1 MPPEDGGFFVNLVRI
16 GEDMKTIFRKSLV
29 LVFSLVLIGAVPLA
43 ACTTNPPAA
52 TQPTETEAV
61 TVRIGASP
69 VPHAEILAFIRDNLA
84 PAAGLELEIVEFTDY
99 VLPNLALMDGTLE
112 ANYFQH
118 LPYLEDFNAQKGT
131 DLIAVADV
139 HIEPL
144 GIYSRT
150 LSSLNDLSDGAVV
163 LIPNDATNG
172 GRALN
177 LLAANGLITLKQ
189 DAGFKAT
196 VLDIQENPKNLKITE
211 LEAAQLV
218 RSLEDASLAVIN
230 GNYALEGGLTP
241 AKDALALESAENNPY
256 VNVLAVKRGNENLPA
271 IQKLIALLTSPE
283 VKAFIE
289 EKYAGSVLPAFGN

>member
-1 MPPEDGGFFVNLVRI
+1 M
-16 GEDMKTIFRKSLV
+16 
-29 LVFSLVLIGAVPLA
+29 
-43 ACTTNPPAA
+43 
-52 TQPTETEAV
+52 
-61 TVRIGASP
+61 TVKIGASP

-256 VNVLAVKRGNENLPA
+256 VNILAVKRGNENLPA

>member
-1 MPPEDGGFFVNLVRI
+1 
-16 GEDMKTIFRKSLV
+16 MKTISLKSLLAV
-29 LVFSLVLIGAVPLA
+29 LSILLVGTLA
-43 ACTTNPPAA
+43 LTACTTNPPATA
-52 TQPTETEAV
+52 EPAESELLKV
-61 TVRIGASP
+61 KIGASP
-69 VPHAEILAFIRDNLA
+69 VPHAEILAYIRDNLA
-84 PAAGLELEIVEFTDY
+84 AEAGLEIEIVEFTDY
-99 VLPNLALMDGTLE
+99 VQPNLALNDGQLD
-112 ANYFQH
+112 ANFFQH
-118 LPYLEDFNAQKGT
+118 LPYLEDFNVERAT
-131 DLIAVADV
+131 DLVSVAGI

-150 LSSLNDLSDGAVV
+150 LTSLDELPDGAVV

-177 LLAANGLITLKQ
+177 LLAANGLITLKA
-189 DAGFKAT
+189 DTGFKAT
-196 VLDIQENPKNLKITE
+196 LLDIQENPKNLKITE

-241 AKDALALESAENNPY
+241 AKDALALESAVNNPY
-256 VNVLAVKRGNENLPA
+256 VNILAVKRGNEQNPGIL
-271 IQKLIALLTSPE
+271 KLIALLTSPE